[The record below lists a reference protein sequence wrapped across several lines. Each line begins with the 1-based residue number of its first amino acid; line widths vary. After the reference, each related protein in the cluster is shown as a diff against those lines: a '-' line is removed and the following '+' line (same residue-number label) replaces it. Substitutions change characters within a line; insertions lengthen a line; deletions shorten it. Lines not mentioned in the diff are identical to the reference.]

1 MRPEVGQVIN
11 NKYRLIRLI
20 GDGGMGSVY
29 EARHEVLG
37 TTVALKFLHPELS
50 RRSGLVQRFLQ
61 EARVS
66 AHIQSPH
73 VVRVADVDQTSAG
86 LAFMVM
92 EYVRGKSLQTLY
104 EELYRQRTR
113 LAYVDALEYAIQM
126 LEGVDAAHKAGV
138 VHRDLKPDNVMITQG
153 LKGETRIVLLDFGI
167 AKLKVT
173 GELERGLTR
182 PGVMMGTPEYMAPE
196 QVFEADAVDARA
208 DIFSLGVMIF
218 EMLAGRRP
226 VGGDE
231 PHSIASAYVAGQ
243 IAQLRELV
251 PGIDPALARAVH
263 RAMAPA
269 AGDRFANVGEL
280 REAIE
285 PAARAAKVPSLATPA
300 PAATPTPGP
309 VAVDPLAQTAATTGS
324 PVRAIP
330 KTLPPEDEAPA
341 AAQDASARA
350 AGEAAPGTVPGGFEG
365 PALAGTPEPAQDTPE
380 PNPATVPASPAMPAT
395 DPGSGPLA
403 PATEA
408 AGPPRPGGTD
418 VSSLAGGLP
427 ATVDA
432 GPPTTATS
440 PYGAP
445 QGMGPAPMMM
455 GGPGQPVPE
464 TVRRGEGTRNLGLA
478 TMLLIAAAVSA
489 LVMGG
494 VYVAHEYGKERGETE
509 APLPTPTI
517 EPVVPTT
524 PTSEPTQDPAATTP
538 IPEPTPTQTVPPT
551 PTTRPTTTTKPTSTA
566 TTPTHTTPTHTTPV
580 PTQTTPAPTQTSTT
594 PVFPSGVLVIP
605 TTLPPF
611 FPTPT
616 AKPTQTSTTPTAKP
630 SGRPPF
636 IIIRPGKN

>member
-73 VVRVADVDQTSAG
+73 VVRVADVDQTGAG

-196 QVFEADAVDARA
+196 QVYSADAVDARA

-243 IAQLRELV
+243 IAQLTDLV
-251 PGIDPALARAVH
+251 PGIDPVLARAVH

-269 AGDRFANVGEL
+269 VGDRFANVGAL
-280 REAIE
+280 REALE
-285 PAARAAKVPSLATPA
+285 PAARAAKIPSFATPAPTATPTPA
-300 PAATPTPGP
+300 PAA
-309 VAVDPLAQTAATTGS
+309 VVMVDPLAQTAATTGS

-330 KTLPPEDEAPA
+330 KTLPPDDEAPEKA
-341 AAQDASARA
+341 VVAPATAEASDKGASAEGA
-350 AGEAAPGTVPGGFEG
+350 PGTAPGGFEGAPGTVPGGFDG
-365 PALAGTPEPAQDTPE
+365 PSAAGTPEPPQDTPE
-380 PNPATVPASPAMPAT
+380 PHPATVPAGPAMPAT
-395 DPGSGPLA
+395 NPGEGPLP

-418 VSSLAGGLP
+418 VSSLVGGLP

-432 GPPTTATS
+432 GPPTTAAT

-445 QGMGPAPMMM
+445 QGMGAAPMMM
-455 GGPGQPVPE
+455 GGSAHAVPD
-464 TVRRGEGTRNLGLA
+464 TVRRGEGARNLGLA

-494 VYVAHEYGKERGETE
+494 VYVAHEYTKDRGGTDV
-509 APLPTPTI
+509 PL
-517 EPVVPTT
+517 
-524 PTSEPTQDPAATTP
+524 
-538 IPEPTPTQTVPPT
+538 VPPPKQPGVPST
-551 PTTRPTTTTKPTSTA
+551 PC
-566 TTPTHTTPTHTTPV
+566 
-580 PTQTTPAPTQTSTT
+580 
-594 PVFPSGVLVIP
+594 VLRNSKA
-605 TTLPPF
+605 F
-611 FPTPT
+611 
-616 AKPTQTSTTPTAKP
+616 
-630 SGRPPF
+630 GHR
-636 IIIRPGKN
+636 